1 MKSRWITLALC
12 LLVAV
17 ILIVRLLPRGG
28 RHAAGDTSTSS
39 QAAPANAYM
48 GLRSLVLDATRDN
61 FGLSP
66 GASATQPFAVVI
78 DWGDAQGA
86 TTIVAIADGS
96 ASVYRS
102 NGAASIGGGR
112 SHQSIRNAA
121 LKTVELA
128 AATQPAMHATKQYPL
143 AARGQV
149 DFYVVTDAGVFT
161 ASASQVDLESNRSP
175 LSPLAASSKNIIS
188 EYQHVS
194 AHH

>member
-66 GASATQPFAVVI
+66 GASRSEFRA
-78 DWGDAQGA
+78 
-86 TTIVAIADGS
+86 
-96 ASVYRS
+96 YR
-102 NGAASIGGGR
+102 
-112 SHQSIRNAA
+112 
-121 LKTVELA
+121 
-128 AATQPAMHATKQYPL
+128 
-143 AARGQV
+143 
-149 DFYVVTDAGVFT
+149 
-161 ASASQVDLESNRSP
+161 
-175 LSPLAASSKNIIS
+175 
-188 EYQHVS
+188 
-194 AHH
+194 